1 MERKAEQVEVTLT
14 VVVPANKG
22 WRFNI
27 SDALTNV
34 GHSIVA
40 NPEYNEGKGDA
51 CGYTYQYS
59 VKGV

>member
-1 MERKAEQVEVTLT
+1 MERSAEQIEVTLT
-14 VVVPANKG
+14 VAVPATKA
-22 WRFNI
+22 WRFGI
-27 SDALTNV
+27 AEALTNV